1 LFLLS
6 LYVYRGSF
14 YIPFEGGG
22 TLNKQR
28 QKKEQV
34 VAEIKEKLEQS
45 SSVILTDYRGL
56 NVSQVTKMR
65 AELRQAG
72 VEFKVLKNT
81 LTSLAA
87 NEVGLSELD
96 QYLEGPT
103 ALAFSQD
110 DPVAPAKILIK
121 YAKEFKKLEIKGG
134 VLEGKVV
141 DLEAVKSLADLP
153 SREELLAQVLRGMQS
168 PMAGFAGVLSGTLR
182 NFVYVLDAVRQQKA
196 EAEA

>member
-1 LFLLS
+1 
-6 LYVYRGSF
+6 
-14 YIPFEGGG
+14 
-22 TLNKQR
+22 
-28 QKKEQV
+28 
-34 VAEIKEKLEQS
+34 
-45 SSVILTDYRGL
+45 
-56 NVSQVTKMR
+56 
-65 AELRQAG
+65 
-72 VEFKVLKNT
+72 

-87 NEVGLSELD
+87 NEMGLSELD

>member
-1 LFLLS
+1 M
-6 LYVYRGSF
+6 
-14 YIPFEGGG
+14 
-22 TLNKQR
+22 NKQR
-28 QKKEQV
+28 QKKEQI

-87 NEVGLSELD
+87 NEIGLSELD

-141 DLEAVKSLADLP
+141 DLEAVKALADLP

-168 PMAGFAGVLSGTLR
+168 PMAGFAGALSGLLR

>member
-1 LFLLS
+1 M
-6 LYVYRGSF
+6 
-14 YIPFEGGG
+14 
-22 TLNKQR
+22 NKQR

-45 SSVILTDYRGL
+45 SAVILTDYRGL

-87 NEVGLSELD
+87 NEVGMSELD

-103 ALAFSQD
+103 ALAFSVD
-110 DPVAPAKILIK
+110 DPVAPAKILVK

-141 DLEAVKSLADLP
+141 DMEAVKALADLP

-168 PMAGFAGVLSGTLR
+168 PMAGFAGALSGLMR

>member
-1 LFLLS
+1 M
-6 LYVYRGSF
+6 
-14 YIPFEGGG
+14 
-22 TLNKQR
+22 NKQR
-28 QKKEQV
+28 QKKEQI

-87 NEVGLSELD
+87 NEIGLSELD

-141 DLEAVKSLADLP
+141 DLEAVKALADLP

-168 PMAGFAGVLSGTLR
+168 PMAGFAGALSGVLR